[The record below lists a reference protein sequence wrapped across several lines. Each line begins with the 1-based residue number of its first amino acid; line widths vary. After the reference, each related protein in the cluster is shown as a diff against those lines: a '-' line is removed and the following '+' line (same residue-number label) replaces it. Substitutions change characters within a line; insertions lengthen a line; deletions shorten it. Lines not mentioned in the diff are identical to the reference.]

1 MSLPDVLAP
10 SGLYVSR
17 CDGDLTL
24 DGQSTR
30 CAAWWLIDLPL
41 AWRYGERRGQ
51 NRLMKGSAGRR
62 AQRRWRDSTVYNF
75 KFDIGGAYD
84 RFGARSSLPPMQQLR
99 ANLDFCRLNWCD
111 DAPPDSTIT
120 SVLIDP
126 DGVTTHTCPVQV
138 LDVVPGV
145 TESSSTDA
153 VMRATLQIEVPRGGW
168 LD

>member
-1 MSLPDVLAP
+1 LSLSDVLAP

-24 DGQSTR
+24 EGLPTR
-30 CAAWWLIDLPL
+30 CAGWWLIDLHG
-41 AWRYGERRGQ
+41 AWRYGDRRGP

-62 AQRRWRDSTVYNF
+62 AQRRYRESTVYNF
-75 KFDIGGAYD
+75 RFDIGGRYTMA
-84 RFGARSSLPPMQQLR
+84 GVRSSLPPMTQLR
-99 ANLDFCRLNWCD
+99 ANLDTCRLNWCD
-111 DAPPDSTIT
+111 DAPPDSTVT

-126 DGVTTHTCPVQV
+126 NGVTTHTCPVQV
-138 LDVVPGV
+138 LDILPGLC
-145 TESSSTDA
+145 ESSSDDA